1 MKLRQNNEVKMI
13 KSQVKLNIPNLI
25 SLSRLLSVPFAVW
38 LIINDELLICFW
50 ILVYAGVSDAVDGFI
65 SKRYNLS
72 SKLGG
77 YLDPIADKALLIS
90 VFISLGYT
98 GYLYSWL
105 ILIVVF
111 RDILILLG
119 ALIYHLM
126 YQDLVIEPLVI
137 SKINTT
143 VQFILLAVIIGF
155 NGFNFKGSV
164 FIDVLIYTTAFT
176 TLSSGAAYVYTWGG
190 KVARK
195 ETGD

>member
-1 MKLRQNNEVKMI
+1 MKNH
-13 KSQVKLNIPNLI
+13 VKLNIPNLI

-38 LIINDELLICFW
+38 LIINDGLLICFW
-50 ILVYAGVSDAVDGFI
+50 VLVYAGVSDAVDGFI
-65 SKRYNLS
+65 AKRYDLR

-90 VFISLGYT
+90 VFISLGYS

-155 NGFNFKGSV
+155 NGFNLGESF
-164 FIDVLIYTTAFT
+164 FIDVLIYITAFT

-190 KVARK
+190 KAARK
-195 ETGD
+195 ELGE